1 MTAREIRQT
10 FLDFFKEKGHKIVP
24 SAPIVNK
31 QDPSLMFTNAGMNQF
46 KDFFLGNQEPEASR
60 VADTQKCLRVSGKHN
75 DLEEVGRD
83 SYHHTMFEM
92 LGNWSFGDYFKKE
105 AIDWAWELLTE
116 VYGLPKDRLYATIF
130 KGDEADGLEPD
141 EEAAAIWKKWLP
153 EERILLYGK
162 KDNFWEMGDTGPCG
176 PCSEI
181 HIDLRPIK
189 DRKKVDGSTLVNAD
203 HPQVVEI
210 WNLVFIQFDR
220 KANGSLVEL
229 PAKHIDT
236 GMGFERLTMAM
247 QGKISNY
254 DTDVFSPF
262 IQFIEQASG
271 KKYTARYEVDA
282 KSDIA
287 MRVVADHLRA
297 VAFTIADGQ
306 LPGNTGAGY
315 VVRRI
320 LRRAVRYYYSFL
332 DIQEPFL
339 HTMMPLLSKY
349 FGDVF
354 PEIKAQADQI
364 ARVIEG
370 EEKSFLHTLENGL
383 ARFDQLDT
391 AGNII
396 RGADAF
402 ELYDTY
408 GFPIDLTRL
417 LAKEKGLTIDE
428 SGFEEALA
436 QQKERSR
443 ADATKE
449 VGDWT
454 ILNPGEEV
462 QFVGYDQLIVE
473 DAYLLKYRTLKVKK
487 KDQFQLVLNTTPF
500 YGESGGQR
508 GDTGFLYVGK
518 EKIKVLNT
526 LKENDLT
533 VHIVDKLP
541 KNMGQKVRAEVDP
554 QKRQMTSSN
563 HSAVHLMHA
572 ALHQVLGAH
581 ALQKG
586 QDVDTER
593 LRFDFSHFQKVT
605 DEEIGKVEQI
615 VNEKI
620 RANIPR
626 GEVRDM
632 PIEEA
637 RQIGAMML
645 FGEKYGETVRVI
657 TFDGDFSREL
667 CGGTHVEAT
676 GEIGFFKIVT
686 ETSVA
691 AGIRRIEA
699 ITADHAEAFLNQEL
713 SELDKVRALLK
724 TPVNTAKL
732 VEGLQEEN
740 KKLKKEVEKLLA
752 AQAGAL
758 KEELIQKAVPVN
770 GIQLIAARVPV
781 TDSGALKNLAFQLE
795 RELENVVVLFGAEV
809 NGKPQL
815 MVAVSKGIAEAGKL
829 HAGNMVR
836 ELAKEIKGGGGGQP
850 FFATAGGKDASGLD
864 RAIDKGIQQ
873 IKEKLG

>member
-181 HIDLRPIK
+181 HIDLRPNK

>member
-181 HIDLRPIK
+181 HIDLRPNK

-417 LAKEKGLTIDE
+417 LAEEKGLTIDE